1 MLYPP
6 VGANAAMQHQS
17 RQPPPL
23 RSRGLNALRQWLGRL
38 MRGMLQVFGY
48 DWPLHCSEAQVQQKA
63 AAGA

>member
-6 VGANAAMQHQS
+6 VAVNAAMQHQS
-17 RQPPPL
+17 RQPPPS
-23 RSRGLNALRQWLGRL
+23 RSRGLNALRQRLGWS

-48 DWPLHCSEAQVQQKA
+48 DWPLHCSEGQVQQKA